1 MPTQLKIKSSVVE
14 GKIPDSLAAAELAIN
29 LKDQKLFSADSD
41 GNVFEIGAGSATPSP
56 SPPDSPAEGDLW
68 YDTLN
73 STLNFWDGSQW
84 VALGEAGDSPV
95 KSVNGETGVVVL
107 DAADVGAATEEQGAL
122 AETALQPGDNV
133 SDLNNDSGYLTS
145 ALQPGDNVSELNND
159 SGYLTAADLPDDGL
173 WKEDGDSITPKKE
186 DSDLLIQGKGT
197 FASDVCVGDAYTFS
211 SRLEIISALP
221 RIIRERFESA
231 LSEWETAAPYEVNDP
246 SSLPADESL
255 KDAIV
260 RVTTAGK
267 INLNAD
273 GTADFASTITSPHFD
288 LEALPALP

>member
-14 GKIPDSLAAAELAIN
+14 GKIPDTLAAAELAIN

-56 SPPDSPAEGDLW
+56 SPPDGPDEGDLW

-73 STLNFWDGSQW
+73 NTLNFWDGSQW
-84 VALGEAGDSPV
+84 VELGEAGDSPV
-95 KSVNGETGVVVL
+95 KSVNSKTGVVVL

-133 SDLNNDSGYLTS
+133 SELNNDSGYLTS
-145 ALQPGDNVSELNND
+145 A
-159 SGYLTAADLPDDGL
+159 DLPDDGL
-173 WKEDGDSITPKKE
+173 WEEDGDAVTPKKD

-197 FASDVCVGDAYTFS
+197 FASDISVGDAYTFS
-211 SRLEIISALP
+211 SRLEIIAALP
-221 RIIRERFESA
+221 KIIRERFESA
-231 LSEWETAAPYEVNDP
+231 LNEWETAAPYEVND
-246 SSLPADESL
+246 SSTLPAEESL

>member
-84 VALGEAGDSPV
+84 VELGEAGDSPV

-133 SDLNNDSGYLTS
+133 S
-145 ALQPGDNVSELNND
+145 ELNND

-173 WKEDGDSITPKKE
+173 WKEDADSITPKKE

-221 RIIRERFESA
+221 KIIRERFESA
-231 LSEWETAAPYEVNDP
+231 LSEWETAAPYEVNDS